1 MENLVLT
8 SSSKSDISLIFKLAK
23 KMGVNVKRVSNED
36 MEDSALLLAIKK
48 AKTGKY
54 VDTNTFLENLRK

>member
-1 MENLVLT
+1 MENLVLR
-8 SSSKSDISLIFKLAK
+8 SGSKSDISLIYKLAK

-36 MEDSALLLAIKK
+36 LEDSALLLAMKN
-48 AKTGKY
+48 AKTGEY